1 MQDGG
6 HLGAV
11 VVEVSP
17 DENFRVVVGERTYLL
32 TEGQLREQG
41 TEPPQ

>member
-1 MQDGG
+1 
-6 HLGAV
+6 
-11 VVEVSP
+11 
-17 DENFRVVVGERTYLL
+17 VVVGERTYLL